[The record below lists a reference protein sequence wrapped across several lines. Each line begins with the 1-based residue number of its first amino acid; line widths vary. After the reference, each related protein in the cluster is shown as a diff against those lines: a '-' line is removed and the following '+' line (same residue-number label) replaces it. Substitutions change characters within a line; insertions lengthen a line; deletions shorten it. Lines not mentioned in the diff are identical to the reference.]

1 MSPVTIYLTY
11 MVVFVIFPVSDPQT
25 KLIMIN
31 TILID
36 DDYPVLKSIEKRL
49 QQIDG
54 LNVLRA
60 FTDIAAAL
68 AFLRSYGKIDLI
80 FCDIEMPDLN
90 GVEAAPLLRPYC
102 QRFVFL
108 TGHKEYALAAF
119 GVHAD
124 GYLLKPVDKKEV
136 LKEMAELER
145 EPNGV
150 ANDALMGHCL
160 VVKNKGNKEQQLIA
174 IADII
179 CIKAYGHYV
188 NLFPKGNREPLLH
201 RDTLDNMELF
211 LKRFGGFLRTHRS
224 YIVAVNAIIKIEE
237 MSVVYLIDG
246 VKANISRSYSAQV
259 KDWLHNLQTK

>member
-1 MSPVTIYLTY
+1 
-11 MVVFVIFPVSDPQT
+11 
-25 KLIMIN
+25 MIN

-49 QQIDG
+49 RQIDG
-54 LNVLRA
+54 LKVLHA
-60 FTDIAAAL
+60 FTDISAAL
-68 AFLRSYGKIDLI
+68 AFLKSYGKVDLI
-80 FCDIEMPDLN
+80 LCDIEMPDLN
-90 GVEAAPLLRPYC
+90 GIDAAPLLRPYC

-136 LKEMAELER
+136 LKEMAEIEQ
-145 EPNGV
+145 EPNGM
-150 ANDALMGHCL
+150 AAYALMNNYL
-160 VVKNKGNKEQQLIA
+160 VVKNAANKEQQFIA
-174 IADII
+174 VADII

-188 NLFPKGNREPLLH
+188 NLFCKGSHEPILH

-224 YIVAVNAIIKIEE
+224 YIIAVGAIIKIQE
-237 MSVVYLIDG
+237 MSVIHLTGGIT
-246 VKANISRSYSAQV
+246 ANISRSYGAKV
-259 KDWLHNLQTK
+259 KEWLHNLQNN

>member
-1 MSPVTIYLTY
+1 RLLEDERLPFFAERCGLTKQRKQTGLGRSRYCALSSCLFFSIGIKIIISRFSQLEMARTVRIMSPVTIYLTY

-54 LNVLRA
+54 LNVLQA

-145 EPNGV
+145 ESNGV
-150 ANDALMGHCL
+150 ATDALMSHCL
-160 VVKNKGNKEQQLIA
+160 VVK
-174 IADII
+174 
-179 CIKAYGHYV
+179 
-188 NLFPKGNREPLLH
+188 
-201 RDTLDNMELF
+201 
-211 LKRFGGFLRTHRS
+211 
-224 YIVAVNAIIKIEE
+224 
-237 MSVVYLIDG
+237 
-246 VKANISRSYSAQV
+246 
-259 KDWLHNLQTK
+259 

>member
-1 MSPVTIYLTY
+1 MAIYLTW
-11 MVVFVIFPVSDPQT
+11 MVVFVIFRASDPQT
-25 KLIMIN
+25 KLMMIN

-36 DDYPVLKSIEKRL
+36 DDYPVLKSIEQRL

-54 LNVLRA
+54 LKVLQA

-68 AFLRSYGKIDLI
+68 VFLKSYGKIDLI
-80 FCDIEMPDLN
+80 LCDIEMPDLN
-90 GVEAAPLLRPYC
+90 GMEAAPLLKPYC

-136 LKEMAELER
+136 LKEMAEIEQK
-145 EPNGV
+145 PTDM
-150 ANDALMGHCL
+150 AAYMLMNNCL
-160 VVKNKGNKEQQLIA
+160 IVKNKANKEQQFIA

-179 CIKAYGHYV
+179 CIQAYGHYV
-188 NLFPKGNREPLLH
+188 NLFCRGRREPILH
-201 RDTLDNMELF
+201 RDKLDNMELF

-224 YIVAVNAIIKIEE
+224 YIVAVGAIRKIQE
-237 MSVVYLIDG
+237 MSVVHLVDG
-246 VKANISRSYSAQV
+246 VKANISRNYSAQV
-259 KDWLHNLQTK
+259 KAWLHKLQND